1 MQFIIITFLSGVS
14 LLLGAHTLVQ
24 QRTSATK
31 IMVNTLI
38 FLGLLATMFDMIT
51 NPITPFVQINGIG
64 LVLSFIQIISMY
76 SLRHYAADE
85 DESEAVLN
93 NTPPPVPAHAPQKVT
108 IPEVLLREQT
118 PETLEPLSVSV
129 KKVRTEE
136 TQPV

>member
-1 MQFIIITFLSGVS
+1 MQFIIITFLSSAS

-38 FLGLLATMFDMIT
+38 FLGLLATMFDMMN
-51 NPITPFVQINGIG
+51 NPTTPFIQINGIG
-64 LVLSFIQIISMY
+64 LVLSFVQIISMY

-85 DESEAVLN
+85 DASEAVLS
-93 NTPPPVPAHAPQKVT
+93 NTPPPVPAHAKQKVH
-108 IPEVLLREQT
+108 IPEVLLQEQV
-118 PETLEPLSVSV
+118 PETLETITVSV